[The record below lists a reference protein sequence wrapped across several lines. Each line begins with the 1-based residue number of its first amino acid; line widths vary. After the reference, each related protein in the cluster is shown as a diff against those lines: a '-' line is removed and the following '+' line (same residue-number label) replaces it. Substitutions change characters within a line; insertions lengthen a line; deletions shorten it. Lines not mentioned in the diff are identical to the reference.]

1 LIIIYSLGGEI
12 KYTIEN
18 EYNFNKNN
26 LENNQRL
33 IVTDNENIK
42 TNTHYIAKGEPKLKE
57 KINININSQKIKAGE
72 VLKLTLET
80 EKTNTE
86 IKMKIN
92 DIEFSVKIEN
102 NQGAKKIELKEPDGY
117 KISCIDHRFISQ
129 SVKVEV
135 V

>member
-102 NQGAKKIELKEPDGY
+102 NQGAKKIELKEPDEY